1 MKKSRIILL
10 AVLVVFLVVTVSI
23 TGYRNNVISE
33 AKTGYLVY
41 VDNNINVIDLETT
54 TKTEYNVD
62 GYSNLRCIGNYYGG
76 DFCCLAFNN
85 ETKDQEIL
93 LFKNGVIEKSYPF
106 SDEYASVAT
115 YNDKVYYLAY
125 DSSNKGDLVCISG
138 DETKIIESGIED
150 YALNSLGEL
159 VYIKEIPDDNYS
171 AESNS
176 NGELYYHADNKTTK
190 LGEACDVDAWLSNDE
205 LLITT
210 EKVDITYRE
219 NGEVASARHT
229 FEEYIVYVENNE
241 WTYSKEFNKV
251 PHVVSVSPDNNKAV
265 TLIYGESLSTPY
277 YGIYHIEKDVFSKKA
292 IYDGVNNEDVFD
304 GISSNIL
311 WLDKNPME

>member
-85 ETKDQEIL
+85 ETKEQEIL

-159 VYIKEIPDDNYS
+159 VYIQEIADNEDYDI
-171 AESNS
+171 ESDMD
-176 NGELYYHADNKTTK
+176 GMLYYS
-190 LGEACDVDAWLSNDE
+190 V
-205 LLITT
+205 
-210 EKVDITYRE
+210 
-219 NGEVASARHT
+219 NGKFSAT
-229 FEEYIVYVENNE
+229 FSIALA
-241 WTYSKEFNKV
+241 F
-251 PHVVSVSPDNNKAV
+251 
-265 TLIYGESLSTPY
+265 
-277 YGIYHIEKDVFSKKA
+277 
-292 IYDGVNNEDVFD
+292 
-304 GISSNIL
+304 
-311 WLDKNPME
+311 